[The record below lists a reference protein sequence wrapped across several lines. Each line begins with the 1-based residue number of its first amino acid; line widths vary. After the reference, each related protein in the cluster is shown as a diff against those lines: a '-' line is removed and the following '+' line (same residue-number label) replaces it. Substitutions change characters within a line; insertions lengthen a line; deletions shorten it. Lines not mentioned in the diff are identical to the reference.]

1 MKVFQICIFFII
13 IQISINYNITKLKS
27 NTTEYKSGLSTSA
40 GGYLYY
46 LDKYDDIYDIYGYYE
61 ESNYFEF
68 EIELDNKNDD
78 KSISLAFVKDDY
90 ISSYS
95 SYYTYNNKTISYS
108 ELDIQEKGE
117 KKIIKWSKT
126 FPFSHDCLGI
136 FIIPDRQIGGF
147 SIKLLKDSHA
157 NDLVTIIIFAVF
169 FGICI
174 FLCVL
179 TLIMTKACGSKDS
192 NDIVINKTKSAGLVQ
207 NELING
213 SQA

>member
-1 MKVFQICIFFII
+1 MKLFQICIFFII
-13 IQISINYNITKLKS
+13 TQISINYNITEMKS
-27 NTTEYKSGLSTSA
+27 NIKEYKRSLNTSA
-40 GGYLYY
+40 GGYVYY
-46 LDKYDDIYDIYGYYE
+46 LNHDYNE
-61 ESNYFEF
+61 ENSYFEF

-78 KSISLAFVKDDY
+78 KSISLSFVKQYY
-90 ISSYS
+90 IY
-95 SYYTYNNKTISYS
+95 SYYSGPLINQTISYS

-126 FPFSHDCLGI
+126 FPFYKYYLGI
-136 FIIPDRQIGGF
+136 FINPDKQIEGIA
-147 SIKLLKDSHA
+147 IKLFKDCRP
-157 NDLVTIIIFAVF
+157 NDLITIIIFAVF

-179 TLIMTKACGSKDS
+179 TLVMTKACGSKDS
-192 NDIVINKTKSAGLVQ
+192 NDIVINKTKSVGLVQ

>member
-1 MKVFQICIFFII
+1 MKLFQICIFFII
-13 IQISINYNITKLKS
+13 TQISINYNITEMKS
-27 NTTEYKSGLSTSA
+27 NIKEYKRSLNTFA
-40 GGYLYY
+40 GGYVYY
-46 LDKYDDIYDIYGYYE
+46 LNHDYNE
-61 ESNYFEF
+61 ENSYFEF

-78 KSISLAFVKDDY
+78 KSISLSFVKQYY
-90 ISSYS
+90 IY
-95 SYYTYNNKTISYS
+95 SYYSGPLINQTISYS

-117 KKIIKWSKT
+117 KKVIKWSKT
-126 FPFSHDCLGI
+126 FPFTDYCLGI
-136 FIIPDRQIGGF
+136 IINPDKQIEGIA
-147 SIKLLKDSHA
+147 IKLFKDCRP
-157 NDLVTIIIFAVF
+157 NDLITIIIFAVF

-179 TLIMTKACGSKDS
+179 TLVMTKACGSKDS

>member
-1 MKVFQICIFFII
+1 MKLFQIFIFII
-13 IQISINYNITKLKS
+13 ITQISINYKVTEMKLNIM
-27 NTTEYKSGLSTSA
+27 EYKGSLSPSV
-40 GGYLYY
+40 GGYVYY
-46 LDKYDDIYDIYGYYE
+46 LNYDYSQDY
-61 ESNYFEF
+61 SYFEF

-78 KSISLAFVKDDY
+78 KSISLAFVKDDR

-95 SYYTYNNKTISYS
+95 FYTLRNQTISYS

-126 FPFSHDCLGI
+126 FPFYRYNLGI
-136 FIIPDRQIGGF
+136 FINPDKQIEGIAIRLF
-147 SIKLLKDSHA
+147 KDCRP
-157 NDLVTIIIFAVF
+157 NDLITIIIFAVF

-192 NDIVINKTKSAGLVQ
+192 NDIVINKIKSAGLVQ

>member
-1 MKVFQICIFFII
+1 MKLFQIFIFII
-13 IQISINYNITKLKS
+13 ITQISINYKVTEMKLNIM
-27 NTTEYKSGLSTSA
+27 EYKGSLSPSA

-46 LDKYDDIYDIYGYYE
+46 LSYDNSQVY
-61 ESNYFEF
+61 SYFEF

-78 KSISLAFVKDDY
+78 KSISLAFVKDDR

-95 SYYTYNNKTISYS
+95 FYTLRNQTISYS

-117 KKIIKWSKT
+117 KKVIKWSKT
-126 FPFSHDCLGI
+126 FPFTDYCLGI
-136 FIIPDRQIGGF
+136 IINPDKQIEGIA
-147 SIKLLKDSHA
+147 IKLFKDCRP
-157 NDLVTIIIFAVF
+157 NDLITIIIFAVF

-192 NDIVINKTKSAGLVQ
+192 NDIVINKIKSAGLVQ

>member
-1 MKVFQICIFFII
+1 MKLFQIFIFFII
-13 IQISINYNITKLKS
+13 TQISINYNATEMKL
-27 NTTEYKSGLSTSA
+27 NIMEYKGSLSPYV

-46 LDKYDDIYDIYGYYE
+46 LNYDYSQDY
-61 ESNYFEF
+61 SYFEF

-78 KSISLAFVKDDY
+78 KSISLAFVKDDH

-95 SYYTYNNKTISYS
+95 SYPLINQTISYS

-126 FPFSHDCLGI
+126 FPFYKYYLGI
-136 FIIPDRQIGGF
+136 FINPDKQIEGIA
-147 SIKLLKDSHA
+147 IKLFKDCRP
-157 NDLVTIIIFAVF
+157 NDLITIIIFAVF

-192 NDIVINKTKSAGLVQ
+192 NDIVINKIKSAGLVQ

>member
-1 MKVFQICIFFII
+1 MKYLKKFNFHDEYVADYENILNPSVSLCYYNKHVHFKKQIP
-13 IQISINYNITKLKS
+13 
-27 NTTEYKSGLSTSA
+27 
-40 GGYLYY
+40 
-46 LDKYDDIYDIYGYYE
+46 YDYSQDY
-61 ESNYFEF
+61 SYFEF

-78 KSISLAFVKDDY
+78 KSISLAFVKDDR

-95 SYYTYNNKTISYS
+95 FYTLRNQTISYS

-126 FPFSHDCLGI
+126 FPFTDYCLGI
-136 FIIPDRQIGGF
+136 IINPDKQIEGIA
-147 SIKLLKDSHA
+147 IKLFKDCRP
-157 NDLVTIIIFAVF
+157 NDLITIIIFAVF

-179 TLIMTKACGSKDS
+179 TLVMTKACGSKDS

-213 SQA
+213 SQG

>member
-1 MKVFQICIFFII
+1 MRLFQICIFFII
-13 IQISINYNITKLKS
+13 IQISVNYNITQMKS
-27 NTTEYKSGLSTSA
+27 NETVYKSGLSTSA

-46 LDKYDDIYDIYGYYE
+46 LDKYSYSSSYDRDF
-61 ESNYFEF
+61 SYFEF

-78 KSISLAFVKDDY
+78 KSISLAFVKDSY
-90 ISSYS
+90 ISSYYS
-95 SYYTYNNKTISYS
+95 SDFTINNKTISYS

-126 FPFSHDCLGI
+126 FSFSNDHVGI

-147 SIKLLKDSHA
+147 SIKLLKDSRA

-192 NDIVINKTKSAGLVQ
+192 NDIIINKTKSTGLVQ